1 MPCRIVKRY
10 RLIKLINFMYNI
22 VGRYMRIL
30 IYSDNHF
37 CTSSSIINGVGE
49 KYSVRLENQIDS
61 LNWVEELGK
70 KEKCDIEIC
79 LGDFFDKETL
89 TSQELSALKEIKW
102 DMNDIERFFIV
113 GNHEMG
119 SQDLTY
125 NSTNALSEYGYIC
138 NRPMLIPNSN
148 CNIVL
153 IPYVL
158 ESNRKPLREY
168 INEAFDKD
176 GGDNLN
182 RNLPVIILTHN
193 DIKGIQY
200 GGFESKVGF
209 SLEEINDNCIML
221 LDGHLHNETSFDIP
235 HHQENTKVY
244 LVGNLTGQNF
254 SEDAFNHGHYAYILD
269 TDSWQLG
276 LQRFEN
282 PYAFK
287 FYKLDIDESNI
298 EQLKDFELNSVV
310 SIKTK
315 QSIVDRVRETVY
327 NNKNIIKSR
336 IMIIPEI
343 TEGINNQEIISKD
356 HITQYKEFTYPKLR
370 EELSVSDEIIK
381 EELRR
386 L

>member
-1 MPCRIVKRY
+1 MK
-10 RLIKLINFMYNI
+10 
-22 VGRYMRIL
+22 IL
-30 IYSDNHF
+30 LYSDNHF

-61 LNWVEELGK
+61 LNWVEELALK
-70 KEKCDIEIC
+70 AKCDLEIC

-89 TSQELSALKEIKW
+89 TSQELSALKEINW
-102 DMNDIERFFIV
+102 DMYTSRYFIV

-119 SQDLTY
+119 NQDLTY
-125 NSTNALSEYGYIC
+125 NSTNALSEYGYVC
-138 NRPMLIPNSN
+138 NKPTLVADKN
-148 CNIVL
+148 CNIIM
-153 IPYVL
+153 IPYIL

-168 INEAFDKD
+168 INEAFDTY
-176 GGDNLN
+176 GGSNVDK
-182 RNLPVIILTHN
+182 NLPIIILTHN

-200 GGFESKVGF
+200 SGFESKAGF
-209 SLEEINDNCIML
+209 DLQEINKECVML
-221 LDGHLHNETSFDIP
+221 LDGHLHNETSFDLIDS
-235 HHQENTKVY
+235 KVY

-269 TDSWQLG
+269 TDAWQLG

-287 FYKLDIDESNI
+287 FYKLDIDETNI

-315 QSIVDRVRETVY
+315 QSIIDKVRETVY
-327 NNKNIIKSR
+327 NNENIIKSR

>member
-1 MPCRIVKRY
+1 
-10 RLIKLINFMYNI
+10 
-22 VGRYMRIL
+22 MRIL

-61 LNWVEELGK
+61 LNWVEDLAV

-89 TSQELSALKEIKW
+89 TSQEISALKEIRWNHLEK
-102 DMNDIERFFIV
+102 EFIV

-119 SQDLTY
+119 NQDLTY
-125 NSTNALSEYGYIC
+125 NSTNALSEYGNIC
-138 NRPMLIPNSN
+138 NKPALITDKN
-148 CNIVL
+148 CNIIM
-153 IPYVL
+153 IPYIL
-158 ESNRKPLREY
+158 ESNRKPLRNY
-168 INEAFDKD
+168 INEAFENSDED
-176 GGDNLN
+176 YNTD
-182 RNLPVIILTHN
+182 LPIIVLTHN

-200 GGFESKVGF
+200 GGFESKAGF
-209 SLEEINDNCIML
+209 SLEEINDNCVML

-269 TDSWQLG
+269 TNDWRLD

-287 FYKLDIDESNI
+287 FYKLDINETNI
-298 EQLKDFELNSVV
+298 EQLNDFKLNSVL

-315 QSIVDRVRETVY
+315 QSIVDKVRETVY

-356 HITQYKEFTYPKLR
+356 HIAQYKEFTYPKLR

-381 EELRR
+381 EELGR